1 MKKKLTLFCITII
14 AVLSVGVKYSE
25 NNKELP
31 PVLFSYLYKNTRYC
45 SVWTIDNE
53 GNIYRF
59 HDHYGEYLDMTDY
72 EHKKKDK
79 TCKYIKSIDEETL
92 KEKYYNFREIISDG
106 RFEKNMH
113 EVQSDEDG
121 IAITDSLYRG
131 IRDSYGY
138 VYNRKGE
145 QEYILMHGAGDLQ
158 FISEDSRMKELA
170 DWIMELIQDDIKEY
184 DEYCKQ
190 LAGEEYY
197 NKYIQ
202 DSQVP

>member
-1 MKKKLTLFCITII
+1 
-14 AVLSVGVKYSE
+14 
-25 NNKELP
+25 
-31 PVLFSYLYKNTRYC
+31 
-45 SVWTIDNE
+45 
-53 GNIYRF
+53 
-59 HDHYGEYLDMTDY
+59 MTDY

-138 VYNRKGE
+138 VYNRKG
-145 QEYILMHGAGDLQ
+145 
-158 FISEDSRMKELA
+158 SRNIFLCMGLA
-170 DWIMELIQDDIKEY
+170 ICNL
-184 DEYCKQ
+184 
-190 LAGEEYY
+190 
-197 NKYIQ
+197 
-202 DSQVP
+202 